1 MGAKGTRSRAIRR
14 RRSEG
19 EICCIQVAMNY
30 PRDLSEVCAISS
42 VVERL
47 LHTQEVAGSN
57 PASRT
62 ISSVNHKCFNCRYL
76 YLKMAEVLPSI
87 LIVQRRSKRSKLG
100 AIGSIGSNL
109 V

>member
-1 MGAKGTRSRAIRR
+1 MGAKGTRSRAIQR

-19 EICCIQVAMNY
+19 EICCIQVTMNY
-30 PRDLSEVCAISS
+30 PRDFSEVCAISS

-62 ISSVNHKCFNCRYL
+62 YL
-76 YLKMAEVLPSI
+76 RKIRLPE
-87 LIVQRRSKRSKLG
+87 QFWT
-100 AIGSIGSNL
+100 L
-109 V
+109 VG